1 MKRDII
7 ILASVI
13 AAAMILCTSIASIY
27 ANGNGGAPSGAQNGR
42 PQDGKHLPWMRS
54 LMTSLTREQRMEI
67 NRLVQEMMQ
76 AGSSPLEIEE
86 AVDAKLAE
94 WGIEAPED
102 PGPPSPPWMMNLTE
116 EQRMEIR
123 QLIETMRRNGASRD
137 EITEVVLKRLEE
149 YGIDVTHLKI
159 NRDDD
164 HFMGRHRGRI
174 LDQLT
179 EEQKTELLQKIKE
192 LRESG
197 ATRNEIRDMVHEQ
210 LKEWGIETPEC
221 QEP

>member
-1 MKRDII
+1 MKRNII

-76 AGSSPLEIEE
+76 AGSSPQEIEE

-94 WGIEAPED
+94 WGPGDRGGGGCEA
-102 PGPPSPPWMMNLTE
+102 G
-116 EQRMEIR
+116 
-123 QLIETMRRNGASRD
+123 
-137 EITEVVLKRLEE
+137 
-149 YGIDVTHLKI
+149 
-159 NRDDD
+159 
-164 HFMGRHRGRI
+164 
-174 LDQLT
+174 
-179 EEQKTELLQKIKE
+179 
-192 LRESG
+192 
-197 ATRNEIRDMVHEQ
+197 
-210 LKEWGIETPEC
+210 
-221 QEP
+221 

>member
-1 MKRDII
+1 MKRNII

-76 AGSSPLEIEE
+76 AGSSPQEIEE

-94 WGIEAPED
+94 WGIEAPGD

-116 EQRMEIR
+116 EQRVEIR

-137 EITEVVLKRLEE
+137 EITEAVLKRLEE
-149 YGIDVTHLKI
+149 YGIDLTHLKI

-164 HFMGRHRGRI
+164 HFMGRHKGRI

-197 ATRNEIRDMVHEQ
+197 ATRNEIRDMIHEQ

>member
-1 MKRDII
+1 
-7 ILASVI
+7 
-13 AAAMILCTSIASIY
+13 
-27 ANGNGGAPSGAQNGR
+27 
-42 PQDGKHLPWMRS
+42 
-54 LMTSLTREQRMEI
+54 
-67 NRLVQEMMQ
+67 
-76 AGSSPLEIEE
+76 
-86 AVDAKLAE
+86 
-94 WGIEAPED
+94 
-102 PGPPSPPWMMNLTE
+102 MMNLTE

-123 QLIETMRRNGASRD
+123 QLIETMRRNGASRE
-137 EITEVVLKRLEE
+137 EINEAVLKRLEE

-164 HFMGRHRGRI
+164 HFMGRHRERI

-197 ATRNEIRDMVHEQ
+197 ATRNEIRDMTHEQ